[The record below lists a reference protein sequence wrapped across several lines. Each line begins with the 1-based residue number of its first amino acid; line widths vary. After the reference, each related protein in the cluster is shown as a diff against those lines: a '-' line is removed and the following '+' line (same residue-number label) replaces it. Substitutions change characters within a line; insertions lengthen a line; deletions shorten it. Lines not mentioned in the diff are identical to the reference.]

1 MIRHLVSVLAAVT
14 VAAFALAEDPIP
26 AQLPGLDGNPT
37 RGLTLRKLKPKGEPA
52 KDAEKKDDD
61 KPFAEVIKG
70 LEAMTNGLFTVY
82 RATNDPTRVLLELQ
96 TNQLDT
102 VFLFSTTQERGTG
115 ERGLYSSQMGGH
127 FPCSFRRIG
136 KQVQW
141 IVKNPTFTA
150 DPGTAAERTVRQSF
164 GDSIAGTV
172 KILSVP
178 HPERNSVLVDAG
190 DLFLNDFTG
199 YGAQLNEVYPPGG
212 FNFDKGSSFFGE
224 VRTFPENVLFDLRLH
239 YLTSNP
245 RVSSTTLPDPR
256 SIPLVVKYELSAL
269 RASPGFRP
277 RAADERV
284 GHFLSL
290 QQDFT
295 SDRPQSPYRRH
306 VHRWNLEKQ
315 DPSAPLSPPKQP
327 IVFWLENTIPPEYRP
342 AFREGVLLWNT
353 AFERIGFTNAIE
365 CREMPDDA
373 TWDPADTRYNTIRW
387 FAGVDAGFAIGPSR
401 ANPFTGEIYDA
412 DIGFS
417 ESMVRS
423 VRRSAEE
430 TVEPVLPAPKA
441 RLSDVV
447 AQWRRGQPVACN
459 YALEGSQRAAFAS
472 SVLAVRPGNS
482 EEMTDRLIHEFLV
495 EVVAHEVGHTLG
507 LRHNFLASTL
517 LEAPDLM
524 NTNRTHTLGQSSSV
538 MDYNPLVVALPGE
551 AQGDFV
557 PTRLGPY
564 DFWAIEYAYRSLT
577 PGREDDELK
586 AVASRAGEPAL
597 AYATDEDALG
607 TFSPYAMDPYV
618 NQFDASADPLAFE
631 RRQLALVRELWAKAE
646 ERLVQSGEGYQVLR
660 RVLNRS
666 FRELQNSAGIA
677 SKFVGGV
684 RLSRT
689 RAGDAG
695 GHLPLEPVPAAK
707 QREALAF
714 LTDEIFADAA
724 YRPPAALLA
733 KLAPERMY
741 GLGGLDAF
749 FSGTQRLDYPWHDY
763 VLSVQQTA
771 LYRLL
776 HPVVLD
782 RVLDNEVL
790 LKSSGQEVFTMA
802 ELFSAL
808 DQTIWTELKTSA
820 AVSSTRRNLQ
830 REHLSHL
837 LRLALRTNGGQAA
850 PADASTLARASLVQL
865 QAQART
871 AAPATADATTKAHL
885 QETDARITAALT
897 AQTFLPVE

>member
-1 MIRHLVSVLAAVT
+1 MRGVELRPLKSK
-14 VAAFALAEDPIP
+14 AE
-26 AQLPGLDGNPT
+26 AT
-37 RGLTLRKLKPKGEPA
+37 A
-52 KDAEKKDDD
+52 KEAEKKDDD
-61 KPFAEVIKG
+61 KPFADIVKG
-70 LEAMTNGLFTVY
+70 LEAMTNGLFIVY
-82 RATNDPTRVLLELQ
+82 RATNDPTRVLLEIQ
-96 TNQLDT
+96 TNQWDT
-102 VFLFSTTQERGTG
+102 VFLFSSTQERGTG
-115 ERGLYSSQMGGH
+115 ERGLYSSQMGGN
-127 FPCSFRRIG
+127 FPCQFRRVG

-141 IVKNPTFTA
+141 VIKNPTFTA
-150 DPGTAAERTVRQSF
+150 DAGTAAERTVRQSF

-172 KILSVP
+172 KIQSAP

-190 DLFLNDFTG
+190 ELFLNDFNG
-199 YGAQLNEVYPPGG
+199 YAAQLNDAYPPGG
-212 FNFDKGSSFFGE
+212 FNFDKGSSYFGPI
-224 VRTFPENVLFDLRLH
+224 RTFSENTLFDLHLH
-239 YLTSNP
+239 YLTGNP
-245 RVSSTTLPDPR
+245 KVSSAALPDPR

-269 RASPGFRP
+269 RPSSGFRP
-277 RAADERV
+277 RRADERI

-306 VHRWNLEKQ
+306 VHRWRLEKQ
-315 DPSAPLSPPKQP
+315 DPSAALSPPKQP

-353 AFERIGFTNAIE
+353 AFARIGFTNAIE

-417 ESMVRS
+417 EAMVRS

-430 TVEPVLPAPKA
+430 TIEPVLPPAA
-441 RLSDVV
+441 SRLAQVT
-447 AQWRRGQPVACN
+447 AQWRRGQAVSCT
-459 YALEGSQRAAFAS
+459 YAVDAAQQAGFAA
-472 SVLAVRPGNS
+472 SVLAARPGTAP
-482 EEMTDRLIHEFLV
+482 ELTDRLIREYLV

-507 LRHNFLASTL
+507 LRHNFRASAN
-517 LEAPDLM
+517 LEASELM
-524 NTNRTHTLGQSSSV
+524 NTNRTHTVGQSSSV

-551 AQGDFV
+551 KQGDFV
-557 PTRLGPY
+557 PTVLGPY
-564 DFWAIEYAYRSLT
+564 DLWAIEYAYRSLT
-577 PGREDDELK
+577 PETEEAELK
-586 AVASRAGEPAL
+586 AIASRAGEPLL

-607 TFSPYAMDPYV
+607 TFSPYALDPYV

-631 RRQLALVRELWAKAE
+631 RRQLVLVRELWAHAE
-646 ERLVQSGEGYQVLR
+646 QRLVASGDGYQVLR

-684 RLSRT
+684 RLSRS

-695 GHLPLEPVPAAK
+695 GRPPLDPVPAAK

-714 LTDEIFADAA
+714 LSDEIFADAA
-724 YRPPAALLA
+724 YRPPAALMA

-749 FSGTQRLDYPWHDY
+749 FSGTQRLDYPWHDL
-763 VLSVQQTA
+763 VLSVQATA
-771 LYRLL
+771 LERVLN
-776 HPVVLD
+776 PIVLD

-790 LKSSGQEVFTMA
+790 CRASGQEVFSMA

-808 DQTIWTELKTSA
+808 DQTLWTELKTPTA
-820 AVSSTRRNLQ
+820 ISSTRRNLQ
-830 REHLSHL
+830 REHLRHL
-837 LRLALRTNGGQAA
+837 LRLTLRVHGGESA
-850 PADASTLARASLVQL
+850 PEDASTLARASLVQL
-865 QAQART
+865 GAQAK
-871 AAPATADATTKAHL
+871 AAAATVTDPTTKAHL
-885 QETDARITAALT
+885 QETEAKISAALS
-897 AQTFLPVE
+897 AQTLRMVD